1 MNFSKEV
8 HQIKTGLYTDTRLKS
23 LFYGYLLDEK
33 ASKRNPWEE
42 LYTEGETALPKLL
55 TDAQQK
61 KLFDIEGGYKHCLQ
75 CAFLFSFP
83 WGLCAAFQQ
92 YFTDDTGENAFQDW
106 IEKRLPEEPVAKFH
120 GGLLNHRNRCAGYLS
135 KLEEEVDE
143 AAKKYIR
150 GIERV
155 WNDRI
160 NGVLRYGFYLGYR
173 CGLSAITMDLSLQ
186 EAEDLEKKI
195 LLTEVGLKIT
205 STHWTKEAL
214 DQTNPY
220 YF

>member
-1 MNFSKEV
+1 M
-8 HQIKTGLYTDTRLKS
+8 
-23 LFYGYLLDEK
+23 
-33 ASKRNPWEE
+33 
-42 LYTEGETALPKLL
+42 
-55 TDAQQK
+55 
-61 KLFDIEGGYKHCLQ
+61 
-75 CAFLFSFP
+75 
-83 WGLCAAFQQ
+83 
-92 YFTDDTGENAFQDW
+92 
-106 IEKRLPEEPVAKFH
+106 AKFH